1 MKNICVRLSK
11 TPKYKQFP
19 TANIA
24 DDKAQKAKADK
35 SSYSTRSKKEKKRM
49 QKEL

>member
-19 TANIA
+19 PAHIE

-35 SSYSTRSKKEKKRM
+35 GSYSTLSKKEKKRM
-49 QKEL
+49 QKQF